1 MSEIKAA
8 MLLMLFFVG
17 ILFPGILQFG
27 IDAINQNAFTKNT
40 KEYTELVQEEAGLT
54 NKSKEVKERLESKG
68 YQIKLTDQSGN
79 TITGTV
85 GYGNTIKIAYSYKY
99 KSVFKHRTLKSSNVV
114 LITKRDST
122 TAVRPT
128 DPNNSSKTIRFITE
142 ESKDIV
148 HLKSIDIPNLK
159 TILQI
164 NSNTGN
170 VFVQNISGNTV
181 ELKMDDGGF
190 SRQVQIEGNYIK
202 GEEKYVTNHTSAY
215 YKDNEGYEG
224 NLTKYLLGGHLI
236 RGKQKYIGEHTTAYY
251 KDKEGYE
258 GDLAAYLY
266 SGELKPGASKYV
278 TGQTS
283 SNYSD
288 SQGYSGNLSRYVYS
302 GSYTPE
308 STKNVEDSR
317 TSSTGDFPDQISYS
331 QGGYSGTLY
340 KKGSAQSVVIS
351 GSPAGSIFVDNV
363 YGVGIRGYLTYKAGM
378 DIWEDYE
385 KNGYIGTLNVMSGTL
400 GWDEKIVDGK
410 TLYRAYAYYS
420 GTLTKPDTRVYGYQ
434 QYYSGDVTKPATDT
448 RVYRYQGTVNKPPV
462 DTRVY
467 RYQGIVKQPDIDTR
481 SWGYQG
487 IVSKNSIDTRTFEKY
502 YQYEV
507 EIVYEV
513 KE

>member
-17 ILFPGILQFG
+17 ILFPGILQFS

-258 GDLAAYLY
+258 GELSAY
-266 SGELKPGASKYV
+266 A
-278 TGQTS
+278 
-283 SNYSD
+283 
-288 SQGYSGNLSRYVYS
+288 YSGN
-302 GSYTPE
+302 GS
-308 STKNVEDSR
+308 VDHV
-317 TSSTGDFPDQISYS
+317 
-331 QGGYSGTLY
+331 
-340 KKGSAQSVVIS
+340 KK
-351 GSPAGSIFVDNV
+351 
-363 YGVGIRGYLTYKAGM
+363 
-378 DIWEDYE
+378 
-385 KNGYIGTLNVMSGTL
+385 
-400 GWDEKIVDGK
+400 
-410 TLYRAYAYYS
+410 
-420 GTLTKPDTRVYGYQ
+420 
-434 QYYSGDVTKPATDT
+434 
-448 RVYRYQGTVNKPPV
+448 QGTVTTASTFSAHQRDYKTKGNDACAILELESHQNWVKSTAKKADVSKFVGKEVDSFTLVFNEEPPYSLGIV
-462 DTRVY
+462 DEYGYNDCFIPFRINYTYSETVPGSGSSSDY